1 MKTSTQSINP
11 FYEAR
16 QRRVA
21 PARADRPAQPVYAR
35 LPTSTDHRQPGAAPD
50 QPVP

>member
-21 PARADRPAQPVYAR
+21 PARANRPNPAGLCPTAQ
-35 LPTSTDHRQPGAAPD
+35 STGHRQPGAAPD